1 MDAVLE
7 LMVANRVRGEEC
19 KPLMEEMSENRETT
33 GSPSTDGTQLL
44 NPSLVGDGKEKSWQV
59 CLLCK
64 DL

>member
-1 MDAVLE
+1 MDALLE
-7 LMVANRVRGEEC
+7 LMVANRVRGKEC
-19 KPLMEEMSENRETT
+19 KPLMKEMSENRETT

-44 NPSLVGDGKEKSWQV
+44 NLSLVGDGKEKSWQV